1 MAKHLATD
9 VVVIGGGI
17 MGASTALFLRR
28 RGINVAL
35 LERDLC
41 GSRSSGINFGGVRR
55 QGRSL
60 AQMPLTQ
67 RAHRLWGQLTEL
79 IGTEAEY
86 ERSGHFKIAR
96 SMADMES
103 LARYYDNTRDC
114 GLGLQLLDGAELKKR
129 FPVGGA
135 QVVGG
140 SFCPEDGQANPR
152 LLSPAFAVAARH
164 AGAQVLENTPVQ
176 SVEHNG
182 ARFVVDAAGVQIK
195 ANVVVNAAGAWA
207 GPFAEQWGEPVPM
220 MIRPPAMGVT
230 EPLPHFLHWSLGVE
244 GGSIY
249 CRQVRRGNVVFGGG
263 PGLVLD
269 DTRARNRHSNIW
281 AQLPQLVDLLPQLKN
296 AQLIRTWSG
305 NEGSLPD
312 HEPVIGASSR
322 QAGLFHAFGF
332 AGGGFQLGPGVGDVL
347 AELIAEGRTSTPI
360 DAFRIDRFLQTAS
373 TREATPETP
382 ERKLA

>member
-1 MAKHLATD
+1 MRKQLGTD

-28 RGINVAL
+28 RGIQVVV

-41 GSRSSGINFGGVRR
+41 GSRSSGVNFGGVRR

-60 AQMPLTQ
+60 AMLPLSQ
-67 RAHRLWGQLTEL
+67 RAHGLWGRLSEL

-96 SMADMES
+96 SDADMES
-103 LARYYDNTRDC
+103 LARYAALTQDC
-114 GLGLQLLDGAELKKR
+114 GLGLQLLDGAALKKR

-152 LLSPAFAVAARH
+152 LLAPAFAMAARR
-164 AGAQVLENTPVQ
+164 AGAQVYEGAPVQ

-182 ARFVVDAAGVQIK
+182 SRFVVHTPQLAIK
-195 ANVVVNAAGAWA
+195 AQVVVNTAGAWA
-207 GPFAEQWGEPVPM
+207 GPFAAQWGEAVPM
-220 MIRPPAMGVT
+220 TVRPPAMGVT
-230 EPLPHFLHWSLGVE
+230 EPLPYFLHWSLGVE

-269 DTRARNRHSNIW
+269 DTRARNRHTTIW

-305 NEGSLPD
+305 NEGALPD
-312 HEPVIGASSR
+312 HEPVIGPSSC
-322 QAGLFHAFGF
+322 QPGLFHAFGF
-332 AGGGFQLGPGVGDVL
+332 AGGGFQLGPGVGDVM
-347 AELIAEGRTSTPI
+347 AELIAEGRSSTPI
-360 DAFRIDRFLQTAS
+360 DAFRIDRFLQPAS
-373 TREATPETP
+373 AGEASP
-382 ERKLA
+382 ERTSA

>member
-1 MAKHLATD
+1 MVKQLATE

-28 RGINVAL
+28 RGIQVVV

-41 GSRSSGINFGGVRR
+41 GSRSSGVNFGGVRR

-60 AQMPLTQ
+60 AMLPLSQ
-67 RAHRLWGQLTEL
+67 RAHQHWGRLTEL

-96 SMADMES
+96 SQADMES
-103 LARYYDNTRDC
+103 LVRYAERTRDC
-114 GLGLQLLDGAELKKR
+114 GLDLQLLDGAALHKR

-135 QVVGG
+135 KVVGG
-140 SFCPEDGQANPR
+140 SFCPDDGQANPR
-152 LLSPAFAVAARH
+152 LLSPAFATAAVR
-164 AGAQVLENTPVQ
+164 AGAQVLEHSPVLE
-176 SVEHNG
+176 VAHNG
-182 ARFVVDAAGVQIK
+182 QRFVVRTPEMEIR

-207 GPFAEQWGEPVPM
+207 GQFAEQCGEPVPM
-220 MIRPPAMGVT
+220 RIRPPAMGVT
-230 EPLPHFLHWSLGVE
+230 EPLPFFLHWSLGVE

-269 DTRARNRHSNIW
+269 DTRARNRHTTVW
-281 AQLPQLVDLLPQLKN
+281 AQLPQLVELLPQLKN

-305 NEGSLPD
+305 NEGALPD
-312 HEPVIGASSR
+312 HEPIISASSR
-322 QAGLFHAFGF
+322 QAGLYHAFGF
-332 AGGGFQLGPGVGDVL
+332 AGGGFQLGPGVGDVM
-347 AELIAEGRTSTPI
+347 AELIAEGRSSTPI
-360 DAFRIDRFLQTAS
+360 DAFRIDRFTDPACS
-373 TREATPETP
+373 T
-382 ERKLA
+382 

>member
-1 MAKHLATD
+1 MRKPLATE

-17 MGASTALFLRR
+17 MGASTALFLRQ
-28 RGINVAL
+28 RGVNVVL

-41 GSRSSGINFGGVRR
+41 GSRSSGVNFGGVRR

-60 AQMPLTQ
+60 AMLPLSQ
-67 RAHRLWGQLTEL
+67 RAHQWWGRLPEL
-79 IGTEAEY
+79 IGTDAEY

-96 SMADMES
+96 SDADMES
-103 LARYYDNTRDC
+103 LTRYYETTRDC
-114 GLGLQLLDGAELKKR
+114 GLGLQLLDGAELRKR

-152 LLSPAFAVAARH
+152 LLSPAFAVAARK
-164 AGAQVLENTPVQ
+164 AGAQVFEHSPVQ
-176 SVEHNG
+176 SVAHNG
-182 ARFVVDAAGVQIK
+182 SRFVVQTPALEIK
-195 ANVVVNAAGAWA
+195 AHIVVNAAGAWA
-207 GPFAEQWGEPVPM
+207 GQFAEQMGEPVPM
-220 MIRPPAMGVT
+220 RIRPPAMGVT

-269 DTRARNRHSNIW
+269 DTRARNRHTTVW
-281 AQLPQLVDLLPQLKN
+281 AQLPQLVALLPQLKN

-305 NEGSLPD
+305 NEGALPD
-312 HEPVIGASSR
+312 HEPIISASSR
-322 QAGLFHAFGF
+322 IAGLFHAFGF

-347 AELIAEGRTSTPI
+347 AELIVQGRSSTPI
-360 DAFRIDRFLQTAS
+360 DAFRIDRFLQPAS
-373 TREATPETP
+373 AEAH
-382 ERKLA
+382 

>member
-1 MAKHLATD
+1 MVKQLATD

-17 MGASTALFLRR
+17 MGASTALFLRK
-28 RGINVAL
+28 RGIQVAV

-41 GSRSSGINFGGVRR
+41 GSRSSGVNFGGVRR

-60 AQMPLTQ
+60 AMLPLSQ
-67 RAHRLWGQLTEL
+67 RAHGLWGRLTEL

-96 SMADMES
+96 SVADMES
-103 LARYYDNTRDC
+103 LARYYDKTRDC
-114 GLGLQLLDGAELKKR
+114 GLGLQLIEGAALKKY

-140 SFCPEDGQANPR
+140 SLCPDDGQANPR
-152 LLSPAFAVAARH
+152 ILSPAFAVAARN
-164 AGAQVLENTPVQ
+164 AGAQVWEHTPVQ

-182 ARFVVDAAGVQIK
+182 SRFVVHAPGLQIK
-195 ANVVVNAAGAWA
+195 ANVVVNVAGAWA
-207 GPFAEQWGEPVPM
+207 GPFAAQWGEPVPM

-249 CRQVRRGNVVFGGG
+249 LRQVRRGNVVFGGG

-269 DTRARNRHSNIW
+269 DTRARNRHTTIW
-281 AQLPQLVDLLPQLKN
+281 AQLPQLVDVLPQLKN

-312 HEPVIGASSR
+312 HEPVIGASCR
-322 QAGLFHAFGF
+322 QSGLYHAFGF
-332 AGGGFQLGPGVGDVL
+332 AGGGFQLGPGVGDVM

-360 DAFRIDRFLQTAS
+360 GAFSIDRFLQPAS
-373 TREATPETP
+373 APEA
-382 ERKLA
+382 L

>member
-1 MAKHLATD
+1 MVKQLATE

-28 RGINVAL
+28 RGIQVVV

-41 GSRSSGINFGGVRR
+41 GSRSSGVNFGGVRR

-60 AQMPLTQ
+60 AMLPLSQ
-67 RAHRLWGQLTEL
+67 RAHQHWGRLTEL

-96 SMADMES
+96 SQADMES
-103 LARYYDNTRDC
+103 LVRYAEKTRDC
-114 GLGLQLLDGAELKKR
+114 GLDLQLLDGAALHKR

-135 QVVGG
+135 KVVGG
-140 SFCPEDGQANPR
+140 SFCPDDGQANPR
-152 LLSPAFAVAARH
+152 LLSPAFATAAAR
-164 AGAQVLENTPVQ
+164 AGAQVFEHTPVLE
-176 SVEHNG
+176 VAHNG
-182 ARFVVDAAGVQIK
+182 QRFVVRTPEMEIR

-207 GPFAEQWGEPVPM
+207 GQFAEQCGEPVPM
-220 MIRPPAMGVT
+220 RIRPPAMGVT
-230 EPLPHFLHWSLGVE
+230 EPLPFFLHWSLGVE

-269 DTRARNRHSNIW
+269 DTRARNRHTTVW
-281 AQLPQLVDLLPQLKN
+281 AQLPQLVELLPQLKN

-305 NEGSLPD
+305 NEGALPD
-312 HEPVIGASSR
+312 HEPIISASSR
-322 QAGLFHAFGF
+322 QAGLYHAFGF
-332 AGGGFQLGPGVGDVL
+332 AGGGFQLGPGVGDVM
-347 AELIAEGRTSTPI
+347 AELIAEGRSSTPI
-360 DAFRIDRFLQTAS
+360 DAFRIDRFTDPACS
-373 TREATPETP
+373 T
-382 ERKLA
+382 

>member
-17 MGASTALFLRR
+17 MGASTALFLRQ
-28 RGINVAL
+28 RGIHVAL
-35 LERDLC
+35 VERDLC

-60 AQMPLTQ
+60 AQLPLSQ
-67 RAHRLWGQLTEL
+67 RAHQLWGRLAEL

-96 SMADMES
+96 SVADMES
-103 LARYYDNTRDC
+103 LARYCDMTRDC
-114 GLGLQLLDGAELKKR
+114 GLGLQLLGGAELRKR

-140 SFCPEDGQANPR
+140 SFCPGDGQANPR
-152 LLSPAFAVAARH
+152 LLSPAFAVAAQR
-164 AGAQVLENTPVQ
+164 AGAQVFEHTPVQ
-176 SVEHNG
+176 SIEHNG
-182 ARFVVDAAGVQIK
+182 RRFVVRAPGLEIMADA
-195 ANVVVNAAGAWA
+195 VVNAAGAWA
-207 GPFAEQWGEPVPM
+207 GPFAAQWGEAVPM
-220 MIRPPAMGVT
+220 VIRPPAMGVT

-249 CRQVRRGNVVFGGG
+249 ARQVRRGNVVFGGG

-269 DTRARNRHSNIW
+269 DTRARSRATTLW
-281 AQLPQLVDLLPQLKN
+281 AQLPQLVALLPQLKN

-305 NEGSLPD
+305 NEGALPD

-347 AELIAEGRTSTPI
+347 AELIAEGRTTTLI
-360 DAFRIDRFLQTAS
+360 DAFRIDRFTQPAS
-373 TREATPETP
+373 AIPC
-382 ERKLA
+382 LNQA